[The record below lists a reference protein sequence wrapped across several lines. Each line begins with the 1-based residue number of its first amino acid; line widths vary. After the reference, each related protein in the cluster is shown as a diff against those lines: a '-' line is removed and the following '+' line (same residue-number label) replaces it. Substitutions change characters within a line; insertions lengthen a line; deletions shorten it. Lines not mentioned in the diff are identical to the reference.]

1 MVKSPGSAGKGPAAS
16 QNDAPVVPCAQVKEP
31 LKLPFLFL
39 FILLCVLLV
48 FSALDILATWGMD
61 ESGTHAFSLGY
72 AIARLPRSAFEAMLP
87 SVVLSLVVVGMRMAR
102 RPFSRFLGLLICLA
116 VSYAALVNG
125 MIWLGRLDAKARPA
139 QAAAARYF
147 TPRGFTGVGS
157 ALVGVESIEG
167 GTLRGVLVVRMTP
180 PAGGSRFS
188 VFPRAEAAVSNSTVT
203 VTTADRRPLQL
214 TGTPALSRDAVF
226 GADVFTRFF
235 LRDIGVL
242 TSDFERLLA
251 ASLPEFFA
259 ACFALLFLCTASFV
273 LLRASRWPLLN
284 VLLLLLAVRG
294 YAALW
299 HLLSVAAAPRVARYV
314 ADALLVRMFPSAVM
328 AILAAV
334 LLLIDILFIP
344 ADRWK
349 QLEES

>member
-1 MVKSPGSAGKGPAAS
+1 MLPF
-16 QNDAPVVPCAQVKEP
+16 AQVKEP

-39 FILLCVLLV
+39 FILLCVLIIL
-48 FSALDILATWGMD
+48 SALDVLATWGMD
-61 ESGTHAFSLGY
+61 ESGTRAFSLGY
-72 AIARLPRSAFEAMLP
+72 AVARLPRSAFEAMLP
-87 SVVLSLVVVGMRMAR
+87 SVVLSLVAVGIGMAR

-139 QAAAARYF
+139 QVAAARYF
-147 TPRGFTGVGS
+147 GPRGFTEVGS
-157 ALVGVESIEG
+157 ALIAVESVEG
-167 GTLRGVLVVRMTP
+167 SALRGVLVVRMTP
-180 PAGGSRFS
+180 SAGGPRFS
-188 VFPRAEAAVSNSTVT
+188 VFPGAQAAVSDSKVT
-203 VTTADRRPLQL
+203 VTTSGRRPLQL
-214 TGTPALSRDAVF
+214 RGAPVLSREAVF
-226 GADVFTRFF
+226 GPDVFTRFF

-242 TSDFERLLA
+242 TADFERLLA

-273 LLRASRWPLLN
+273 FLRASRWPLLN

-299 HLLSVAAAPRVARYV
+299 HLLSVGAAPRVARYV

-328 AILAAV
+328 AILAVV